1 MDMLGYVAKSNKRI
15 FADEI
20 EIMGFGEKA
29 WIGKVPFSSYCIKCT
44 YY

>member
-20 EIMGFGEKA
+20 EIMGFERWG
-29 WIGKVPFSSYCIKCT
+29 IILD
-44 YY
+44 